1 MIQQELEGLRAQLLP
16 RDDKVTQQLTYSKL
30 RSAPGVPAPM
40 FRVTKKKKS
49 KWLLLHCTHQMLYK
63 MSLVTRADLEL
74 YRERNSGNT
83 VPA

>member
-16 RDDKVTQQLTYSKL
+16 RDDKVTQQLSYSKL

-40 FRVTKKKKS
+40 FRVTKKKS